1 MASSKNEQEPAGP
14 FEETKKLLLAYER
27 MRYRDVE
34 QKVAEL
40 RQITAQMQG
49 MWNDEVKQYEK
60 LMEVKIKGKGKILKV
75 PRRNYYNSRGEV
87 KDPTMFPYH
96 TACYPLL
103 DCYDCLY
110 EDRDFQPT
118 YEKNAVIP
126 PRVRVGNRRDEP
138 DDDEQEADVPGAL
151 LTSWESIHAALLY
164 EGENWDESDLSN
176 HAIGI
181 SEAEIYVMCSSNT
194 VRLDLNRSLDD
205 AERHFR
211 EQNEDYEYFENHGP
225 HNLPLDEK
233 ERQLILLK
241 LFRHSMSDLQRD
253 HRLADVVLRRMID
266 WCYFNDVTFYARFLS
281 ILMVEQRKCDGECH
295 SRYLNATTEVD
306 EPDHYCFDV
315 STTVLNSSVIRTTKT
330 KLTSN
335 S

>member
-1 MASSKNEQEPAGP
+1 MASSENGEEPIQT
-14 FEETKKLLLAYER
+14 FDETNKLLSAYER
-27 MRYRDVE
+27 IRYSNVE

-49 MWNDEVKQYEK
+49 MWNDEVKQYEQ
-60 LMEVKIKGKGKILKV
+60 LMEVKIKGKGKIHNV

-87 KDPTMFPYH
+87 NDPTMFPYH

-118 YEKNAVIP
+118 YEKHAVIP
-126 PRVRVGNRRDEP
+126 PRVRVGNRREEP

-151 LTSWESIHAALLY
+151 QTSWSSIHAALLY
-164 EGENWDESDLSN
+164 AGESWDESDLAN
-176 HAIGI
+176 NAVGI
-181 SEAEIYVMCSSNT
+181 SEPEIYAMCNSNT
-194 VRLDLNRSLDD
+194 VRLDLNPSLDD
-205 AERHFR
+205 VERRFR
-211 EQNEDYEYFENHGP
+211 KQNDDHEYFENHGP
-225 HNLPLDEK
+225 HNLPVDEK

-241 LFRHSMSDLQRD
+241 LFRHAMSDLQRD
-253 HRLADVVLRRMID
+253 HRLAYAVLRRMID

-281 ILMVEQRKCDGECH
+281 IIMVEQRKCDGECH

-306 EPDHYCFDV
+306 EPDHYCVDV
-315 STTVLNSSVIRTTKT
+315 STMV
-330 KLTSN
+330 
-335 S
+335 